1 MYHTQS
7 AWKLK
12 SLHIRVGR
20 VAAHVESALVNNNNI
35 AFLISAATLS
45 F

>member
-1 MYHTQS
+1 MCRTQS

-20 VAAHVESALVNNNNI
+20 AAAQVENALVNNNNI
-35 AFLISAATLS
+35 AFSISAATLS